1 MPLLLLG
8 TQGCHLCEQAQTLL
22 TQLTIPVQHID
33 IANQTQWQTEF
44 AVLIPVLYHSSTQR
58 YLNWPFDS
66 DTVLSFI
73 HSLSEI
79 SIMSNPLLSQTDLP
93 HFDQI
98 HAEHIKPAI
107 TELLTQAKKIVH
119 DCLQATSHYT
129 WENLVSPIEEVEDRL
144 HKAWS
149 PVSHLNAVMNNEQL
163 REEYNACLPLLSD
176 YSTEMGQNEKLFNAY
191 QYIAQSENFAL
202 LEKAQQ
208 KIITNALRDF
218 QLSGVALNPED
229 KKRYKDISQQ
239 LSQLASRYE
248 ENVLDSTNAWTK
260 HIYNVEEL
268 AGLPQSALEQAKQSA
283 EMFHVKQS
291 KNNTNESAMFHV
303 EQSDNSVGWLITL
316 QYPSYIAVMTYA
328 DNRELRREHYT
339 AFATR
344 ATEGEFDN
352 TQIMEDILA
361 LRHEEALLLG
371 FENYAQLSIAAKMA
385 STTDEVIDFLEDL
398 AQKSRPQ
405 AQEDILALQIF
416 ARDNYNIDK
425 LEAWDITYLSEKMR
439 LANYQLSQEEV
450 KSYFPVPNVLSGL
463 FTILNR
469 LYGLHIHELTHFNRW
484 NENVQLFEVS
494 DKHGHHRGRFYLDL
508 YAREKKR
515 GGAWMDDCIGR
526 RKINADTI
534 QYPVAYLVCNFTP
547 PTATHPSL
555 LTHDDV
561 TTLFHEFGHGLHHIL
576 TQVNYAGVAG
586 INGVAWD
593 AVELPSQFMENWC
606 WEKEVLALISAHYKT
621 GETLPE
627 CLLEKMLAAK
637 NFQTGMSMVR
647 QLEFSLFDFYI
658 HRDFDP
664 HKGGRIYE
672 TLNQIRERVSVLPV
686 ADFNRFAHSF
696 SHIFAGGYSA
706 GYYSYKWAEVLS
718 SDAFSLFE
726 EKGIFD
732 EETGQA
738 FLTII
743 LEKGGS
749 DDAMALFKKFRGRE
763 PSCDALLRHSG
774 IKH

>member
-1 MPLLLLG
+1 
-8 TQGCHLCEQAQTLL
+8 
-22 TQLTIPVQHID
+22 
-33 IANQTQWQTEF
+33 
-44 AVLIPVLYHSSTQR
+44 
-58 YLNWPFDS
+58 
-66 DTVLSFI
+66 
-73 HSLSEI
+73 
-79 SIMSNPLLSQTDLP
+79 MSNPLLSQIDLP

-98 HAEHIKPAI
+98 SPEHVKPAI
-107 TELLTQAKKIVH
+107 VELLARAKKTVH

-129 WENLVSPIEEVEDRL
+129 WENLVAPIEDAEDHL
-144 HKAWS
+144 NKAWS
-149 PVSHLNAVMNNEQL
+149 PVSHLNSVMNNDQL
-163 REEYNACLPLLSD
+163 REEYNACLPLLSA
-176 YSTEMGQNEKLFNAY
+176 YSTEMGQNEALFNAY
-191 QYIAQSENFAL
+191 QLIVQSDAFSS
-202 LEKAQQ
+202 LETAQQ
-208 KIITNALRDF
+208 KTLTNALRDF
-218 QLSGVALNPED
+218 KLSGVALNAED

-260 HIYNVEEL
+260 HITTIEEL

-291 KNNTNESAMFHV
+291 KNNANDSAMFHV
-303 EQSDNSVGWLITL
+303 EQSEKAVGWLITL

-352 TQIMEDILA
+352 TPIMEEILA
-361 LRHEEALLLG
+361 LRHEEAQLLG

-385 STTDEVIDFLEDL
+385 STTDEVVNFLEDL

-405 AQEDILALQIF
+405 AKEDMVALRKF
-416 ARDNYNIDK
+416 ALDNYAIDNVQ
-425 LEAWDITYLSEKMR
+425 AWDITYLSEKMR

-450 KSYFPVPNVLSGL
+450 KSYFPIPTVLNGL

-469 LYGLHIHELTHFNRW
+469 LYGLQITELTHFNRW
-484 NENVQLFEVS
+484 HDNVQLFEVH
-494 DKHGHHRGRFYLDL
+494 DKKGNQRGRFYLDL

-526 RKINADTI
+526 RKINADTV

-576 TQVNYAGVAG
+576 TQVNYSGVAG

-606 WEKEVLALISAHYKT
+606 WEKEALALISAHYET

-627 CLLEKMLAAK
+627 SLLEKMLAAK

-664 HKGGRIYE
+664 DKGGRIYE
-672 TLNQIRERVSVLPV
+672 TLNQVRERVSVLPV
-686 ADFNRFAHSF
+686 PEFNRFAHSF

-732 EETGQA
+732 EETGHA
-738 FLTII
+738 FLINI

-749 DDAMALFKKFRGRE
+749 DDAMKLFKNFRGRE

-774 IKH
+774 IDH